1 MSAVEVSHLSFS
13 YDGQND
19 VIKDVSFKIP
29 KGSYTT
35 IVGHNGSG
43 KSTIAKLLIGL
54 LKAKSGEIKILG
66 NTLNEENVYSLRNHV
81 GIVFQ
86 NPDNQ
91 FIGSTVADDIAFG
104 LENHCVPQKQMQ
116 AIIEDVAARVNMSD
130 FLDSEPTKLSGGQK
144 QRVAIAGIL
153 AIAPDIIIFDE
164 STSMLDPQ
172 GKASINEQIQK
183 LHDERNITILSITH
197 DMEEV
202 AQSEYVIVLKDGKV
216 EMQGTP
222 KQIFEH
228 KGKLKEMKLELPF
241 ALSFSEKLKNE
252 GIFKDSYCTL
262 DEVVNELCQLRST
275 N

>member
-19 VIKDVSFKIP
+19 VIKDVSFEIP

-183 LHDERNITILSITH
+183 LHDERDITILSITH

>member
-1 MSAVEVSHLSFS
+1 MSAVEVSHLFFS

-19 VIKDVSFKIP
+19 VIKDVSFEIP

-104 LENHCVPQKQMQ
+104 LENHCVPQEQMQ
-116 AIIEDVAARVNMSD
+116 AIIEDVAARVNMSN